1 MKGRETKRI
10 NARQRERER
19 ESRTYVEG
27 GRMFS

>member
-1 MKGRETKRI
+1 MKERETKRI
-10 NARQRERER
+10 NARERER